1 MGDPVA
7 FQNPAMA
14 EEIKALIR
22 AEMMPKPTAKEPT
35 PDPVTGE
42 IEF

>member
-7 FQNPAMA
+7 FQNPAIA
-14 EEIKALIR
+14 EEIEALIR